1 MIAFQTT
8 AYAHHFLQT
17 CSRILFVEILPEG
30 IVHNNNFVRVLSV
43 PIGIDPVALKAK
55 TAFTE
60 VTRCRKLLR
69 ERYEDMKI
77 FVARDKLDHVK
88 VIDHLVSG

>member
-1 MIAFQTT
+1 M
-8 AYAHHFLQT
+8 
-17 CSRILFVEILPEG
+17 
-30 IVHNNNFVRVLSV
+30 HNNNFVRVLSV
-43 PIGIDPVALKAK
+43 PIGIDPVALKFK

-60 VTRCRKLLR
+60 VTRCKEMLR

-88 VIDHLVSG
+88 VTNHLSLDGRTYMRRA